1 MSHATEGSASELAFA
16 SFLESY
22 PSYRET
28 AALDGLRAREYD
40 RLDRSRHVYL
50 DYTGGSQYAG
60 SQLRAHFDLLQNCVF
75 GNPHS
80 TSQASM
86 AATDWLVR
94 ARERVLRFFHAD
106 PGEYL
111 AVFTPN
117 ASGALKLIGESYPF
131 GPGGRYLLTIDN
143 HNSVN
148 GIREFA
154 RARGAEV
161 EYAPIRM
168 PELRIDRATLSRQL
182 ASARRDRP
190 NLFAFPAQSNFSG
203 VQHPLELIEEAHASG
218 WDVLLDAAAFT
229 PTNRFDLA
237 RWKPDF
243 AALSFYK
250 MFGYPTGAGCLLLR
264 RTAFDKLK
272 RPWFAGGAV
281 RIASVLAEAV
291 LRPED
296 EAALEDGTVDYLN
309 LPAVQIGLDH
319 LEQVG
324 LDRVHER
331 VRCLTGFLLSGM
343 EALKHSNGRPV
354 VQIHGP
360 TTLASR
366 GATVAFNVMDR
377 NGIALDIADV
387 ESRADRAHISLR
399 SGCFCN
405 PGVGEV
411 IYGLSA
417 EQIEDLFREEGLTFD
432 GMRARVREKWGLE
445 VGATRASLGIA
456 SNFPDV
462 FRFLQFLG
470 EFRDQAAAAPGR
482 TGS

>member
-16 SFLESY
+16 SFLKSY
-22 PSYRET
+22 PSYSDT

-40 RLDRSRHVYL
+40 RLDRSRQVYL
-50 DYTGGSQYAG
+50 DYTGGSQYAA
-60 SQLRAHFDLLQNCVF
+60 SQLRAHFDLLKSSVF

-80 TSQASM
+80 TSGASM
-86 AATDWLVR
+86 TATDWLVK

-106 PGEYL
+106 PEEYL
-111 AVFTPN
+111 AVFTAN
-117 ASGALKLIGESYPF
+117 ASAALKLVGESYPF
-131 GPGGRYLLTIDN
+131 QDGSRYLLTIDN

-154 RARGAEV
+154 RARGATV
-161 EYAPIRM
+161 EYGPIRM
-168 PELRIDRATLSRQL
+168 PELRVDRAALSEQL
-182 ASARRDRP
+182 AKGRRDRP

-203 VQHPLELIEEAHASG
+203 VQHPLELIEEARAAG

-229 PTNRFDLA
+229 PTNRLDLS

-250 MFGYPTGAGCLLLR
+250 MFGYPTGSGCLLLR
-264 RTAFDKLK
+264 RAAFEKLS

-291 LRPED
+291 LRPHD
-296 EAALEDGTVDYLN
+296 EAAFEDGTVDYLN
-309 LPAVQIGLDH
+309 LPAVQIGLEH
-319 LEQVG
+319 LEQAG
-324 LDRVHER
+324 IERVHER
-331 VRCLTGFLLSGM
+331 VRCLTGFLLEGM

-354 VQIHGP
+354 VRVHGP
-360 TTLASR
+360 VSLEAR
-366 GATVAFNVMDR
+366 GATVAFNVIDT
-377 NGIALDIADV
+377 NDVPLDIADV
-387 ESRADRAHISLR
+387 EERAGRANISLR

-411 IYGLSA
+411 IYGLTA
-417 EQIEDLFREEGLTFD
+417 EQIEDLFREDGLTFD
-432 GMRARVREKWGLE
+432 GMRARVREKWGQE

-456 SNFPDV
+456 TNFADV
-462 FRFLQFLG
+462 FRFLQFLQD
-470 EFRDQAAAAPGR
+470 FRDYDSAR
-482 TGS
+482 TGRGS

>member
-16 SFLESY
+16 SFLKSY
-22 PSYRET
+22 PSYSDT

-40 RLDRSRHVYL
+40 RLDRSRQVYL
-50 DYTGGSQYAG
+50 DYTGGSQYAA
-60 SQLRAHFDLLQNCVF
+60 SQLRAHFDLLKSSVF

-80 TSQASM
+80 TSGASM
-86 AATDWLVR
+86 TATDWLVK

-106 PGEYL
+106 PEEYL
-111 AVFTPN
+111 AVFTAN
-117 ASGALKLIGESYPF
+117 ASAALKLVGESYPF
-131 GPGGRYLLTIDN
+131 QDGSRYLLTIDN

-154 RARGAEV
+154 RARGATV
-161 EYAPIRM
+161 EYGPIRM
-168 PELRIDRATLSRQL
+168 PELRVDRAALSEQL
-182 ASARRDRP
+182 AKGRRDRP

-203 VQHPLELIEEAHASG
+203 VQHPLELIEEARAAG

-229 PTNRFDLA
+229 PTNRLDLS

-250 MFGYPTGAGCLLLR
+250 MFGYPTGSGCLLLR
-264 RTAFDKLK
+264 RAAFEKLS

-291 LRPED
+291 LRPHD
-296 EAALEDGTVDYLN
+296 EAAFEDGTVDYLN
-309 LPAVQIGLDH
+309 LPAVQIGLEH
-319 LEQVG
+319 LEQAGVE
-324 LDRVHER
+324 RVHER
-331 VRCLTGFLLSGM
+331 VRCLTGFLLEGM

-354 VQIHGP
+354 VRVHGP
-360 TTLASR
+360 VTLEAR
-366 GATVAFNVMDR
+366 GATVAFNVIDT
-377 NGIALDIADV
+377 NDVPLDIADV
-387 ESRADRAHISLR
+387 EERAGRANISLR

-411 IYGLSA
+411 IYGLTA
-417 EQIEDLFREEGLTFD
+417 EQIEDLFREDGLTFD
-432 GMRARVREKWGLE
+432 GMRARVREKWGQE

-456 SNFPDV
+456 TNFADV
-462 FRFLQFLG
+462 FRFLQFLQD
-470 EFRDQAAAAPGR
+470 FRDYDSAR
-482 TGS
+482 TGRGS